1 MTANKRTKMTR
12 LRGTHTHKYGG
23 KKKHRGAGSRG
34 GRGMAGTGK
43 KGDVKKPSIATI
55 KNYFGVHGFHSIN
68 RKDYTTINLN
78 TLVSRLPGFI
88 EAEVATKKGDV
99 YVVDLSKTKYTKLLG
114 SGSIS
119 VALEVSVATASA
131 RAIEKVAAVK
141 GKVTVT
147 EVKKVKKAK
156 QVKAEE

>member
-1 MTANKRTKMTR
+1 MTNKRTKMSR
-12 LRGTHTHKYGG
+12 LRGSHTHAYGG

-43 KGDVKKPSIATI
+43 RGDVKKPSIATI

-78 TLVSRLPGFI
+78 TLVSLLPGFI
-88 EAEVATKKGDV
+88 ETKVATKKGDV
-99 YVVDLSKTKYTKLLG
+99 YVIDLSKTKYTKLLG

-119 VALEVSVATASA
+119 VALDISVSTASA
-131 RAIEKVAAVK
+131 RAIEKVAAAK
-141 GKVTVT
+141 GNVTMT
-147 EVKKVKKAK
+147 EVKKAKKSAK
-156 QVKAEE
+156 VKAEA